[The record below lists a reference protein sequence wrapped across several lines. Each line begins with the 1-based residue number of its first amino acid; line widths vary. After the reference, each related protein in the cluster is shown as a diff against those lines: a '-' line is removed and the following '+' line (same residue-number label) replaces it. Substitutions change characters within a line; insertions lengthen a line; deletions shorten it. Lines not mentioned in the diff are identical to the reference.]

1 MLFITYFVIF
11 EKLVAKWCKNW
22 KPEMK
27 FILSIIFIFLLIS
40 GCKTVT
46 DKVDKASEK
55 ETKKLS
61 KFLKKTE
68 SELKIEFGKPD
79 SVELLSNKNKI
90 LIYNES
96 KFKIKCE
103 RRFEVDQKNIVVA
116 FNSKNCF

>member
-11 EKLVAKWCKNW
+11 EKLNVKQCKNW

-27 FILSIIFIFLLIS
+27 FFFSIIFIFFLIS

-46 DKVDKASEK
+46 DKVDKASEN

-79 SVELLSNKNKI
+79 SIELLSNKNKI
-90 LIYNES
+90 LIYNEL

>member
-1 MLFITYFVIF
+1 MIKPL
-11 EKLVAKWCKNW
+11 KKQKN
-22 KPEMK
+22 
-27 FILSIIFIFLLIS
+27 S
-40 GCKTVT
+40 VN
-46 DKVDKASEK
+46 
-55 ETKKLS
+55 
-61 KFLKKTE
+61 FLKKTE

>member
-1 MLFITYFVIF
+1 MIKKLFI
-11 EKLVAKWCKNW
+11 
-22 KPEMK
+22 
-27 FILSIIFIFLLIS
+27 FILFLVLIS

-46 DKVDKASEK
+46 SKVDEASKKESEK
-55 ETKKLS
+55 LN

-79 SVELLSNKNKI
+79 LIEMANNKNRI
-90 LIYNES
+90 LVYYDS

-103 RRFEVDQKNIVVA
+103 RRFEVDPKNIVVA

>member
-1 MLFITYFVIF
+1 
-11 EKLVAKWCKNW
+11 
-22 KPEMK
+22 MK
-27 FILSIIFIFLLIS
+27 FFLSVIFIFFLIP

-68 SELKIEFGKPD
+68 NELKIEFGKPD
-79 SVELLSNKNKI
+79 EVEVMSNKNKI
-90 LIYNES
+90 LVYYDT

-103 RRFEVDQKNIVVA
+103 RRFEVDQKNIVIA

>member
-1 MLFITYFVIF
+1 
-11 EKLVAKWCKNW
+11 
-22 KPEMK
+22 MK
-27 FILSIIFIFLLIS
+27 IIYSLFLLLLITT

-46 DKVDKASEK
+46 EKVDMASEK

-68 SELKIEFGKPD
+68 TELKIEFGKPD
-79 SVELLSNKNKI
+79 VVEVMSNKNKI
-90 LIYNES
+90 LVYYDS

-103 RRFEVDQKNIVVA
+103 RRFEVDQKNIVIA

>member
-1 MLFITYFVIF
+1 
-11 EKLVAKWCKNW
+11 
-22 KPEMK
+22 MK
-27 FILSIIFIFLLIS
+27 IIYSLFLLLLITT

-46 DKVDKASEK
+46 EKVDMASEK

-79 SVELLSNKNKI
+79 AVEVMNNKNKI
-90 LIYNES
+90 LVYYDS

-103 RRFEVDQKNIVVA
+103 RRFEIDQKNIVIA

>member
-1 MLFITYFVIF
+1 
-11 EKLVAKWCKNW
+11 
-22 KPEMK
+22 MK
-27 FILSIIFIFLLIS
+27 FFFSIIFIFFLIS
-40 GCKTVT
+40 GCKTDT

-90 LIYNES
+90 LIGIIYVAKKLKVKVDIT
-96 KFKIKCE
+96 KFDEIIIIYILREIGKI
-103 RRFEVDQKNIVVA
+103 
-116 FNSKNCF
+116 